1 MDWNA
6 KLQTVLSLIF
16 FFLLSDQNWGKVL
29 HLLILP
35 SVDIIVALKFT
46 FYQMHLGLLFTYLIL
61 KFSVMIGLIFILV

>member
-6 KLQTVLSLIF
+6 KLQTVLSFIF

-46 FYQMHLGLLFTYLIL
+46 FYQMHLGLLFT
-61 KFSVMIGLIFILV
+61 

>member
-6 KLQTVLSLIF
+6 KLQTVLSFIF

>member
-46 FYQMHLGLLFTYLIL
+46 FFLELFFLLLADVMFARMNIAVSHL
-61 KFSVMIGLIFILV
+61 KK